1 MASCMEFSDS
11 DKSEFEGFSGN
22 DVTNTENA
30 LTVVP
35 DSLESVQSFDLDTES
50 DTQSVDISENASSSN
65 NEIDNLLEDID
76 NLSEDENGSEVNTTT
91 HPNTPE
97 PIQDRDTPLI
107 EVNPAMMTWICVLI
121 STTCLIIQEQVMKC
135 SIFYTKIRN
144 GLITLIQYM

>member
-11 DKSEFEGFSGN
+11 DKSELEGFSGN

-35 DSLESVQSFDLDTES
+35 DSLKSVQSFDLDTES
-50 DTQSVDISENASSSN
+50 ETQSVDITSENASSSN

-91 HPNTPE
+91 QVHPNTPE
-97 PIQDRDTPLI
+97 PIQDRDTP
-107 EVNPAMMTWICVLI
+107 P
-121 STTCLIIQEQVMKC
+121 
-135 SIFYTKIRN
+135 
-144 GLITLIQYM
+144 

>member
-1 MASCMEFSDS
+1 MDFSDS

-50 DTQSVDISENASSSN
+50 ETQSVDITSENASSSN

-91 HPNTPE
+91 QVHPNTPE
-97 PIQDRDTPLI
+97 PIQDSDTSPDRSQPSDDDTDLCI
-107 EVNPAMMTWICVLI
+107 DLDNLSHNPGTGDEM
-121 STTCLIIQEQVMKC
+121 
-135 SIFYTKIRN
+135 FYI
-144 GLITLIQYM
+144 LH

>member
-1 MASCMEFSDS
+1 MDFSDS

-50 DTQSVDISENASSSN
+50 ETQSVDITSENASSSN

-91 HPNTPE
+91 QVHPNTPV
-97 PIQDRDTPLI
+97 PIQDSDTPPI
-107 EVNPAMMTWICVLI
+107 EVNPAKMTWICILI

-135 SIFYTKIRN
+135 FIFYTKIRN
-144 GLITLIQYM
+144 RLITLIQYL

>member
-35 DSLESVQSFDLDTES
+35 DSLESVQSFDLDTEL

-76 NLSEDENGSEVNTTT
+76 KLSEDENGSEVNTTT

-97 PIQDRDTPLI
+97 PIQDRDTP
-107 EVNPAMMTWICVLI
+107 
-121 STTCLIIQEQVMKC
+121 
-135 SIFYTKIRN
+135 R
-144 GLITLIQYM
+144 

>member
-1 MASCMEFSDS
+1 MEFSDS

-35 DSLESVQSFDLDTES
+35 DSLESVQSFDLDTEL

-91 HPNTPE
+91 
-97 PIQDRDTPLI
+97 
-107 EVNPAMMTWICVLI
+107 A
-121 STTCLIIQEQVMKC
+121 SKY
-135 SIFYTKIRN
+135 S
-144 GLITLIQYM
+144 

>member
-1 MASCMEFSDS
+1 MEFSDS
-11 DKSEFEGFSGN
+11 DKSELEGFSGN

-91 HPNTPE
+91 
-97 PIQDRDTPLI
+97 
-107 EVNPAMMTWICVLI
+107 
-121 STTCLIIQEQVMKC
+121 SKY
-135 SIFYTKIRN
+135 S
-144 GLITLIQYM
+144 

>member
-1 MASCMEFSDS
+1 MEFSDS

-91 HPNTPE
+91 HSNTPE
-97 PIQDRDTPLI
+97 PIQDRDSPPDRSQPSDDDMDLHI
-107 EVNPAMMTWICVLI
+107 DLDNLSHNPGTGDEMFDILH
-121 STTCLIIQEQVMKC
+121 QDPE
-135 SIFYTKIRN
+135 
-144 GLITLIQYM
+144 

>member
-1 MASCMEFSDS
+1 MDFSDS

-30 LTVVP
+30 LTIVP

-50 DTQSVDISENASSSN
+50 EKQSVDITSENASSSN

-91 HPNTPE
+91 QVHPNTPE
-97 PIQDRDTPLI
+97 PIQDSDTP
-107 EVNPAMMTWICVLI
+107 P
-121 STTCLIIQEQVMKC
+121 
-135 SIFYTKIRN
+135 
-144 GLITLIQYM
+144 

>member
-1 MASCMEFSDS
+1 MEFSDS

-91 HPNTPE
+91 
-97 PIQDRDTPLI
+97 
-107 EVNPAMMTWICVLI
+107 
-121 STTCLIIQEQVMKC
+121 SKY
-135 SIFYTKIRN
+135 S
-144 GLITLIQYM
+144 